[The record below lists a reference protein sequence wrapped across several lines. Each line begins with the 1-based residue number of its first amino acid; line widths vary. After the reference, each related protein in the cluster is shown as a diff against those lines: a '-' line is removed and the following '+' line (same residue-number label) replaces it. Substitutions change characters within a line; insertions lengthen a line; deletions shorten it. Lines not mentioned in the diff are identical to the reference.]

1 MLEKDQWL
9 SSILRKSAFQVD
21 SRFISQLVYSRLPQ
35 GPALVMVKVPVSEIH
50 DCKHLQDLNF
60 FLVDTNVQ
68 FQKLRDKNS
77 FQTNNLN
84 IRFSN
89 PSDQEGVLKIAANSF
104 IYDRFHN
111 DPSIKEEDAK
121 KIKEEWAKNF
131 FRNARG
137 DWMIVAEDKGN
148 ISGFLQLLHGVD
160 GALIIDLI
168 AVDQNYRHTG
178 VAQSMISFAM
188 QNCET
193 RTEVVRVGT
202 QIANLPSIALYLKM
216 GFSITSAQYV
226 FHYHV

>member
-1 MLEKDQWL
+1 MLDKDQWL
-9 SSILRKSAFQVD
+9 SSILGKSVFQID
-21 SRFISQLVYSRLPQ
+21 SKFISQLVYSRLPQ
-35 GPALVMVKVPVSEIH
+35 GPALVMVKVPVSNID

-60 FLVDTNVQ
+60 FLGDTNVQ
-68 FQKLRDKNS
+68 LQKLRGKSS
-77 FQTNNLN
+77 FLTNKLN

-104 IYDRFHN
+104 TYDRFHN
-111 DPSIKEEDAK
+111 DPDITQESAE
-121 KIKEEWAKNF
+121 KIKVEWAKNYF
-131 FRNARG
+131 KNARG
-137 DWMIVAEDKGN
+137 NWMVVAEDKGN

-178 VAQSMISFAM
+178 VSQRMISFAI

-193 RTEVVRVGT
+193 KTKVVRVGT

-216 GFSITSAQYV
+216 GFCVTSAQYV
-226 FHYHV
+226 FHYHI

>member
-9 SSILRKSAFQVD
+9 SSILGKNVFQVD
-21 SRFISQLVYSRLPQ
+21 SRLISKLAYSRLPQ
-35 GPALVMVKVPVSEIH
+35 GPALVIGKVPVSNVQ
-50 DCKHLQDLNF
+50 DCKHLQHLNF

-68 FQKLRDKNS
+68 LQKLRDKNS

-178 VAQSMISFAM
+178 IAQKMIHFAM
-188 QNCET
+188 QYCET
-193 RTEVVRVGT
+193 KTAVVRVGT
-202 QIANLPSIALYLKM
+202 QIANLPSITLYLKM
-216 GFSITSAQYV
+216 GFSISTAQYV
-226 FHYHV
+226 FHQHV